1 MVRATRRPARAF
13 DYALVRIG
21 GNPTEQ
27 HDPADRFIDD
37 LAFVVVRERLSQVF
51 EAELRLIASMSFVP
65 VVSAGTEPA
74 TLRQLPLRGP
84 GHRPRSVRPG

>member
-1 MVRATRRPARAF
+1 M
-13 DYALVRIG
+13 G

-37 LAFVVVRERLSQVF
+37 LAFAVVRERLSQVF
-51 EAELRLIASMSFVP
+51 EAHNLAHRIDVVRA

-74 TLRQLPLRGP
+74 TLRQ
-84 GHRPRSVRPG
+84 HRYEALVTGQDR